1 MLLPRVSLRFAL
13 GYVLLP
19 FQGVLSP
26 KHHITQGVAS
36 LCPGLCAFALSGR
49 AVAKTSHN
57 PGCRFACPGLCA
69 FALSGR
75 SFQP

>member
-36 LCPGLCAFALSGR
+36 LALGYVLLPFQGVPFNR
-49 AVAKTSHN
+49 KV
-57 PGCRFACPGLCA
+57 RFFLRTKLMA
-69 FALSGR
+69 
-75 SFQP
+75 